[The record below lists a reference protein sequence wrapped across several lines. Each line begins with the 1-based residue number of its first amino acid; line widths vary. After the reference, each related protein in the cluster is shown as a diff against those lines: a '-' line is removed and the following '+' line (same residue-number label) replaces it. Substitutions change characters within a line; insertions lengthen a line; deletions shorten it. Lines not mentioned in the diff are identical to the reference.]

1 MTKRTNSDR
10 DKRRH
15 VRKNYDAEIYFA
27 LKKRPYAAQIKNI
40 SRSGALIFTGG
51 LPKINIGEAI
61 TVSIPFSGQSK
72 SVKRDAKVIWA
83 NEILFGI
90 EFA

>member
-1 MTKRTNSDR
+1 MNKSMGSDR

-15 VRKNYDAEIYFA
+15 VRKNYEAEVYFA
-27 LKKRPYAAQIKNI
+27 LKKRAYAAQIKNI

-51 LPKINIGEAI
+51 LPEMKIGEAI
-61 TVSIPFSGQSK
+61 TVTIPFSGQSK
-72 SVKRDAKVIWA
+72 SVKRDAKIIWV

>member
-1 MTKRTNSDR
+1 MVKNVKPDTE
-10 DKRRH
+10 KRRH
-15 VRKNYDAEIYFA
+15 ARKKYDAEIFFA
-27 LKKRPYAAQIKNI
+27 HKRKPYAAQIKNI
-40 SRSGALIFTGG
+40 SRSGALIFSGG
-51 LPKINIGEAI
+51 LPRVRAGEGI

-72 SVKRDAKVIWA
+72 SVKRDAKVIWV

>member
-1 MTKRTNSDR
+1 MSSGR

-15 VRKNYDAEIYFA
+15 VRKNYEAEVYFA
-27 LKKRPYAAQIKNI
+27 FQKRAYAAQIKNI

-51 LPKINIGEAI
+51 LPQIKIGEPI

-72 SVKRDAKVIWA
+72 SVKRDAKVIWV
-83 NEILFGI
+83 NDILFGI